1 MLNIDLKWQAF
12 ESLSNLDLYNLLKL
26 RVDIFVVE
34 QKCAYPE
41 IDGLDQN
48 ALHLIA
54 RDKSEI
60 VGGLRLIDEESKNQ
74 IRLGRIVVD
83 SKYRTRKLGEY
94 LINTGILKAREL
106 RSASKIIISAQSQ
119 LQKYYERFG
128 FKPISDLYLDDGI
141 EHIDML
147 ID

>member
-1 MLNIDLKWQAF
+1 MLNLDLKWQAF

-26 RVDIFVVE
+26 RVDVFVVE

-60 VGGLRLIDEESKNQ
+60 VGGLRLIDEELKNQ

-94 LINTGILKAREL
+94 LINSGILKAREL
-106 RSASKIIISAQSQ
+106 RSASKIIISAQSH
-119 LQKYYERFG
+119 LQKYYKRFG
-128 FKPISDLYLDDGI
+128 FKSISDLYLDDGI
-141 EHIDML
+141 EHIDMV